1 MDFFQAAKSARIQRA
16 GLVPDAVCHAHS
28 LTLIIMSHMIWNNF
42 FRLTMHSVMRLW
54 PFTWTALMPM
64 PTSKM
69 WCKLTIIMTIIVV
82 KAKHCIMIII
92 IVLTQ

>member
-1 MDFFQAAKSARIQRA
+1 
-16 GLVPDAVCHAHS
+16 
-28 LTLIIMSHMIWNNF
+28 
-42 FRLTMHSVMRLW
+42 MHSVMRWW

-82 KAKHCIMIII
+82 NNSTDTVMLHE
-92 IVLTQ
+92 TS

>member
-28 LTLIIMSHMIWNNF
+28 LTLNMIHMIWNIF
-42 FRLTMHSVMRLW
+42 LRLTMHSVMRWW
-54 PFTWTALMPM
+54 PFTWTALMHM

-69 WCKLTIIMTIIVV
+69 WCKIIVMN
-82 KAKHCIMIII
+82 I
-92 IVLTQ
+92 TW